1 MKKSHEEGTFELITG
16 PMFSGKTTTLV
27 KKLNFFQNEGY
38 KIKCFKPAVDD
49 RYDLNKVVTHE
60 AIKVKATPI
69 KSAKEILNHIDECE
83 VIFIDEIQFF
93 DPSIVSVVL
102 DLISNNY
109 IVVGAGLE
117 YDYMGNNFGEMDKLK
132 RITNTLSRLTGSCS
146 VCNNVGT
153 HTYRK
158 NKNVVDTV
166 LIGSNDVYEIRCETC
181 FELEQ

>member
-1 MKKSHEEGTFELITG
+1 
-16 PMFSGKTTTLV
+16 
-27 KKLNFFQNEGY
+27 
-38 KIKCFKPAVDD
+38 
-49 RYDLNKVVTHE
+49 
-60 AIKVKATPI
+60 
-69 KSAKEILNHIDECE
+69 
-83 VIFIDEIQFF
+83 
-93 DPSIVSVVL
+93 
-102 DLISNNY
+102 
-109 IVVGAGLE
+109 LE